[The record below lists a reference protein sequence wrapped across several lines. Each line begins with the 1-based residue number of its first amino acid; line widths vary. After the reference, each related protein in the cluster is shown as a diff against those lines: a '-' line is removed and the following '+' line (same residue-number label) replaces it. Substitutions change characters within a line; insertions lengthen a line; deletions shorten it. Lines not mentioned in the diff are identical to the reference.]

1 MSEGPA
7 CCGLC
12 YPYADSPG
20 LHKKASW
27 GRLKSKR
34 VSSILPWPLLQFL
47 SPGPC
52 LSFCSEFLP
61 WWIVLGKCK
70 PSKPCSPQAGY
81 GQCFIPAIERK
92 VGGQGMACMQ
102 FYYWKGKKWWGAV
115 SFSPVESQRFVVV
128 ELWTLEADCV
138 FKPCLLV
145 TSPEA
150 RDLPWVCLLCKWV
163 DGEA

>member
-20 LHKKASW
+20 LHKKANW

-52 LSFCSEFLP
+52 LSFCSECLP
-61 WWIVLGKCK
+61 WWIVLRKCK

-92 VGGQGMACMQ
+92 VGQWMACMQ
-102 FYYWKGKKWWGAV
+102 FYHWKGKKWWGAV

-138 FKPCLLV
+138 FRPCLLV
-145 TSPEA
+145 TLPEA